1 MTRKLNP
8 LVRLELS
15 NLFSLNVLR
24 HTHDKKA
31 RRKAYLMAGIYGVLI
46 LLVFLYMGSMSYGLI
61 LLGAGEAV
69 PSYLITF
76 SSIFIFFFGT
86 FTAGASL
93 FRRNGYD
100 ILCSLPVSRTAIV
113 ASRFTRMYAENLA
126 LTLAI
131 MIPGL
136 GVYAVLRKP
145 DAGFYLTAGMGIF
158 TVPLL
163 PVAAAALA
171 GAVVTGI
178 SSRMKHKSLVEAGLS
193 IGLVLGVFSLTPKLE
208 GMEDNITPEM
218 LMELS
223 GKVQGVLGTVYPP
236 AAWLGN
242 AMVTG
247 NIVGG
252 LGCFCVSAVGFLAVV
267 ALVSV
272 CFHSICRRLFSSSA
286 KHDYRMERL
295 KRNSMLVSLC
305 RREFR
310 RYFASG
316 AYVSNTIIGPVLGTV
331 MSVALFFMGMERIG
345 QMLPLPVDISG
356 VIPFL
361 VGGVFCM
368 MNAVSVSVSMEGKCF
383 WIVKTLPIPT
393 KTILDAKILMNLL
406 LILPFYLVSEVFL
419 ILALKPGVLE
429 LVWLLVIPVVI
440 AVFSCVF
447 GVAVNL
453 RLPVLEWESEVS
465 VVKQSA
471 ASLLGGMGGMLLALI
486 WGAVTVLAPEAYSAL
501 AKLAV
506 SALVLAVTA
515 ILYSRNSRADLKEL

>member
-1 MTRKLNP
+1 MQ
-8 LVRLELS
+8 
-15 NLFSLNVLR
+15 
-24 HTHDKKA
+24 
-31 RRKAYLMAGIYGVLI
+31 
-46 LLVFLYMGSMSYGLI
+46 
-61 LLGAGEAV
+61 
-69 PSYLITF
+69 
-76 SSIFIFFFGT
+76 
-86 FTAGASL
+86 
-93 FRRNGYD
+93 
-100 ILCSLPVSRTAIV
+100 
-113 ASRFTRMYAENLA
+113 LA
-126 LTLAI
+126 LWTVN
-131 MIPGL
+131 PP
-136 GVYAVLRKP
+136 AVW
-145 DAGFYLTAGMGIF
+145 
-158 TVPLL
+158 
-163 PVAAAALA
+163 
-171 GAVVTGI
+171 
-178 SSRMKHKSLVEAGLS
+178 
-193 IGLVLGVFSLTPKLE
+193 
-208 GMEDNITPEM
+208 
-218 LMELS
+218 
-223 GKVQGVLGTVYPP
+223 LGT
-236 AAWLGN
+236 

-247 NIVGG
+247 NF
-252 LGCFCVSAVGFLAVV
+252 LGCLGCVGVSAVGFLGVAAVV
-267 ALVSV
+267 SV
-272 CFHSICRRLFSSSA
+272 YFHAICRRLFSSSA

-295 KRNSMLVSLC
+295 KRNSLLVSLC

-361 VGGVFCM
+361 VCGVFCM
-368 MNAVSVSVSMEGKCF
+368 MTAVSVSVSMEGKCF

-471 ASLLGGMGGMLLALI
+471 ASLLGGVGGMLLALI
-486 WGAVTVLAPEAYSAL
+486 RGAVTVLAPEAYSAL